1 MTRLPAGAARVGAL
15 TRLPAGA
22 ARVGALTPTAAAVS
36 AVAAASVVAAG
47 PAVSAALGQT
57 APPAKGDWSIG
68 TTSGSNWRYRKHLR
82 PICQTG
88 FYTGRVAAALLD
100 VRAFQPGI
108 GPLGAPD
115 LRFGGQL

>member
-1 MTRLPAGAARVGAL
+1 M

-36 AVAAASVVAAG
+36 AVAAA
-47 PAVSAALGQT
+47 LGQT
-57 APPAKGDWSIG
+57 APPALGDWPIG
-68 TTSGSNWRYRKHLR
+68 ITSASNWRYRKHLR

-88 FYTGRVAAALLD
+88 FYTGRVTAALLD

-108 GPLGAPD
+108 GPLGVPD